1 MKHRNLR
8 KSVFAAGA
16 VAAMLVLTAIPA
28 FAAQTVSSMRIT
40 FTGFVG
46 VGISK
51 PPPFEMLMWEFFKK
65 KDGASVWTA
74 FLFSKF

>member
-1 MKHRNLR
+1 
-8 KSVFAAGA
+8 
-16 VAAMLVLTAIPA
+16 
-28 FAAQTVSSMRIT
+28 MRIT

-46 VGISK
+46 VGIFE
-51 PPPFEMLMWEFFKK
+51 PPPFEMLMWEIFKK